1 MHDQQETYDLHVIE
15 FLPMN
20 LEKMGVGAD
29 MLTEFLNLESS
40 YMLFLV

>member
-20 LEKMGVGAD
+20 LEKMGVGGKYAD
-29 MLTEFLNLESS
+29 
-40 YMLFLV
+40 